1 MDTLSRFLRRSSRNR
16 RAMALGNNNASVERV
31 LQEASL
37 LQTASSAAPPLPA
50 RPPATQPSRIRTS
63 ALRRRATFRTED
75 GNQRLTLRDRRR
87 FLRTLESDNSKS
99 NLRATKSHLSS
110 SGEFK
115 TVDKNKSIKKK
126 LLTLILLK
134 MAERSE
140 AKSA

>member
-1 MDTLSRFLRRSSRNR
+1 MDTLSHFLRRSSRNR

-37 LQTASSAAPPLPA
+37 LESASSAVPPPLPA

-75 GNQRLTLRDRRR
+75 GNQRFTLRDRRR
-87 FLRTLESDNSKS
+87 FLRTFESENSRS

-110 SGEFK
+110 SGEF
-115 TVDKNKSIKKK
+115 
-126 LLTLILLK
+126 
-134 MAERSE
+134 
-140 AKSA
+140 